1 MTTEGPLAN
10 SQILRECEVVLSKSL
25 PPDWRLNII
34 YGDSRNTGVADAV
47 FSLVTPQGETIDY
60 VIEVQSRPTT
70 RRVLDTADQVYGYLE
85 NGAFRGSALI
95 IADYLSPRSRQVLK
109 DANVSFVDATG
120 NVRLVNASPGLFIEA
135 SGARKNPWTEDV
147 PLRSLKGRGAGRA
160 IRALVDTRPPFGVRQ
175 LGLKTSV
182 PIATLS
188 RVIDLLER
196 DALLDRDEDGG
207 VVAVDWMNTIR
218 RWSTDYELRKSNTI
232 DTYLEPRGI
241 PALLA
246 RLEETRLAYALT
258 SSVAADS
265 FSPIAPAYIAAL
277 YVENSGVFADELGLR
292 PVQSGANVILVE
304 PFDKVVFERTM
315 QFGKLRT
322 AAPSQVAV
330 DLLTGPGREP
340 SEGEELLSWMKENRD
355 AWQT

>member
-10 SQILRECEVVLSKSL
+10 SQILRECEVVLTRSL

-60 VIEVQSRPTT
+60 VIEVQRRPTT

-218 RWSTDYELRKSNTI
+218 RWSRGGSRRCWPDSRRPAWPTPSRPRWPPIRSPPSLRRTSQLSTW
-232 DTYLEPRGI
+232 RI
-241 PALLA
+241 PASSPTNSAFA
-246 RLEETRLAYALT
+246 RCR
-258 SSVAADS
+258 
-265 FSPIAPAYIAAL
+265 
-277 YVENSGVFADELGLR
+277 
-292 PVQSGANVILVE
+292 
-304 PFDKVVFERTM
+304 
-315 QFGKLRT
+315 
-322 AAPSQVAV
+322 AAP
-330 DLLTGPGREP
+330 T
-340 SEGEELLSWMKENRD
+340 
-355 AWQT
+355 